1 MSESVAEKLKSIDA
15 SRMDSPDRTVER
27 SPSIQ
32 ELNRQLADLQSAH
45 ESLRIAAQRKDDFLA
60 LLAHEL
66 RNPLAPLHSALQLME
81 LSPEDVSQYKDLR
94 LVMSRQVEQ
103 LMRLVDDLR
112 DISRITRGKLTLE
125 KVPLD
130 LAGAMEAACDL
141 ARPLLEEA
149 GHRFTR
155 TFPGSKLIVAGDKV
169 RLAQVIGNL
178 LINAAK
184 FTPRGGQ
191 VELLLRRDGEYVDI
205 RVRDNG
211 VGISAEKLPR
221 IFELFM
227 QVNETRE
234 RSQGG
239 LGIGLSLAKTLVEMH
254 GGSIRAESAGEGAG
268 SEFVVRLPLV
278 TQAVAAAALVSSVPR
293 AVPETHRQLP
303 ARKILVVDDNV
314 AQAHLLSRLLQK
326 LGQHAYTAGSAA
338 AALKSLEKSPPDVVI
353 SDIGMPEMS
362 GYDLARKIR
371 ATLEFKHITL
381 IAVTGF
387 QQESDRQAAHAAG
400 FDYYLTKPVGI
411 EDLGELLESLAS
423 KSSR

>member
-1 MSESVAEKLKSIDA
+1 MSDSVAAELKSIHA
-15 SRMDSPDRTVER
+15 SRA
-27 SPSIQ
+27 
-32 ELNRQLADLQSAH
+32 ELEQQLAVLQSAH
-45 ESLRIAAQRKDDFLA
+45 EALRVAAQRKDEFLA

-66 RNPLAPLHSALQLME
+66 RNPLAPLLSALQLME
-81 LSPEDVSQYKDLR
+81 FSPEDVSQYKNLR
-94 LVMSRQVEQ
+94 LIMSRQVEQ

-112 DISRITRGKLTLE
+112 DISRITRGKLTIEKKPLE
-125 KVPLD
+125 
-130 LAGAMEAACDL
+130 LASALEAACDL
-141 ARPLLEEA
+141 AGPLLEEA
-149 GHRFTR
+149 GHQFTR
-155 TFPGSKLIVAGDKV
+155 TFPGSKLVVLGDKV

-184 FTPRGGQ
+184 YTPAGGK
-191 VELLLRRDGEYVDI
+191 VALLVRRHGEHVDI

-221 IFELFM
+221 VFELFM

-239 LGIGLSLAKTLVEMH
+239 LGIGLALAKTLVEMH
-254 GGSIRAESAGEGAG
+254 GGSISVTSAGEGAG

-278 TQAVAAAALVSSVPR
+278 KQAEAEAMLASSAPLG
-293 AVPETHRQLP
+293 APETRRQLP

-326 LGQHAYTAGSAA
+326 LGQHACTAGSAA
-338 AALKSLEKSPPDVVI
+338 AALESLEKSRPDVVV

-371 ATLEFKHITL
+371 ATPELKHITL

-387 QQESDRQAAHAAG
+387 QQESDRDDAHAAG

-411 EDLGELLESLAS
+411 QDLEELLDSLSS
-423 KSSR
+423 KS